1 MTLSTQARS
10 FAEKIGLLSEVA
22 LFAGLSEDDIQAIGH
37 ATTMMHCTR
46 GQQILSPDDPP
57 DRIHIIK
64 KGRVRAYRLTPDGK
78 QLTLDIF
85 EKGTILGDMSL
96 IGQDRLPEA
105 YAEALDDGVICT
117 ITPDELRRLIERYPV
132 IGVNV
137 IRHLSRRLQ
146 AAERELEA
154 MAYQRVDQRLAHK
167 LLELAQRFGVSTA
180 RGILIQARLTQ
191 QELAEMIGTTRE
203 TLAHTLGD
211 FRRRGLL
218 ATTHHQVVIRDAE
231 LLAEVADGEG
241 LDIGDLPDRRS
252 DGAPR

>member
-1 MTLSTQARS
+1 MTTPAWARS
-10 FAEKIGLLSEVA
+10 FSEKLSLLSEVA
-22 LFAGLSEDDIQAIGH
+22 LFAGLSDADITAIGH
-37 ATTMMHCTR
+37 ATTMTHCVR

-64 KGRVRAYRLTPDGK
+64 KGRVRVFRMTPDGK

-96 IGQDRLPEA
+96 LGQDRLPEA
-105 YAEALDDGVICT
+105 YGEAIDDGVICT
-117 ITPDELRRLIERYPV
+117 ITPNELRKLIERYPV
-132 IGVNV
+132 IGVNI
-137 IRHLSRRLQ
+137 IRNLSRRLQ

-154 MAYQRVDQRLAHK
+154 MAYQRVDQRLARK
-167 LLELAQRFGVSTA
+167 LLDLGQRFGVTTE
-180 RGILIQARLTQ
+180 RGTLIQARLTQ

-218 ATTHHQVVIRDAE
+218 DTAHHQLVIRDAE
-231 LLAEVADGEG
+231 LLAEVAEG
-241 LDIGDLPDRRS
+241 DEL
-252 DGAPR
+252 

>member
-1 MTLSTQARS
+1 MTAYSQSRS
-10 FAEKIGLLSEVA
+10 FSEKLGLLSEVE
-22 LFAGLSEDDIQAIGH
+22 LFAGLSEADIEAIGH
-37 ATTMMHCTR
+37 ATTMTRCVR

-64 KGRVRAYRLTPDGK
+64 KGRVRVYRVTPDGK
-78 QLTLDIF
+78 QLTLDIY

-96 IGQDRLPEA
+96 LGQDRLPEA
-105 YAEALDDGVICT
+105 YAEAIDDGVICT

-146 AAERELEA
+146 VAERELEA
-154 MAYQRVDQRLAHK
+154 MAYQRVDQRLARK
-167 LLELAQRFGVSTA
+167 LLDLAQRFGVSTL
-180 RGILIQARLTQ
+180 RGTLIGARLTQ

-203 TLAHTLGD
+203 TLAHTLAD

-218 ATTHHQVVIRDAE
+218 DTAHHQVIVRDAE
-231 LLAEVADGEG
+231 RLAEIAEG
-241 LDIGDLPDRRS
+241 DQAPDDLE
-252 DGAPR
+252 

>member
-1 MTLSTQARS
+1 MTAPSQSRS
-10 FAEKIGLLSEVA
+10 FSEKLGLLSEVH
-22 LFAGLSEDDIQAIGH
+22 LFAGLSEADIEAIGH
-37 ATTMMHCTR
+37 ATMMTRCVR

-64 KGRVRAYRLTPDGK
+64 KGRVRVYRVTPDGK
-78 QLTLDIF
+78 QLTLDIY
-85 EKGTILGDMSL
+85 EKGTILGDMTL
-96 IGQDRLPEA
+96 LGQDRLPEA
-105 YAEALDDGVICT
+105 YAEAIDDAVICT

-154 MAYQRVDQRLAHK
+154 MAYQRVDQRLARK
-167 LLELAQRFGVSTA
+167 LLDLARRFGVASL
-180 RGILIQARLTQ
+180 RGTLIGARLTQ

-203 TLAHTLGD
+203 TLAHTLAD

-218 ATTHHQVVIRDAE
+218 DTQHHQVVIRDAE
-231 LLAEVADGEG
+231 RLALIAEG
-241 LDIGDLPDRRS
+241 DRGS
-252 DGAPR
+252 DELE

>member
-1 MTLSTQARS
+1 MTTATQQRS
-10 FAEKIGLLSEVA
+10 LTEKLGLLSEVA
-22 LFAGLSEDDIQAIGH
+22 LFAGLSEVDIAAIGH
-37 ATTMMHCTR
+37 ATTMTHCVR

-64 KGRVRAYRLTPDGK
+64 KGRVRVFRISPDGK

-96 IGQDRLPEA
+96 LGQGRLPEA
-105 YAEALDDGVICT
+105 YAEAIDDGVICT

-132 IGVNV
+132 IGVNI

-146 AAERELEA
+146 SAERELES
-154 MAYQRVDQRLAHK
+154 MAYQRVDQRLARK
-167 LLELAQRFGVSTA
+167 LLDLGQRFGVRTE
-180 RGILIQARLTQ
+180 RGTLIQANLTQ
-191 QELAEMIGTTRE
+191 QELAEMVGTTRE

-218 ATTHHQVVIRDAE
+218 DTAHHHVLIRDAAE
-231 LLAEVADGEG
+231 LAEIA
-241 LDIGDLPDRRS
+241 GDEPQ
-252 DGAPR
+252 